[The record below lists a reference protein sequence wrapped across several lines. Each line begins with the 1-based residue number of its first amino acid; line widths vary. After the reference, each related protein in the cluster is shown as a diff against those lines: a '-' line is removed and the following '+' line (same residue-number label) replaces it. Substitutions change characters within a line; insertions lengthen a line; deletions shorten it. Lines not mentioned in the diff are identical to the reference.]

1 MRVLRLVAVNSVTAQ
16 EKKKKEHGYING
28 YKNAFE
34 RVSYFKIYISCPRKI
49 RKMTL
54 PSHLPLPLLQRW
66 IARGP
71 LLEYP

>member
-34 RVSYFKIYISCPRKI
+34 RVSYFKIYISCSCEI
-49 RKMTL
+49 IT
-54 PSHLPLPLLQRW
+54 
-66 IARGP
+66 
-71 LLEYP
+71 